1 MSLCLNFVL
10 LSWIVQEMTLEEYEK
25 VLEEKRKTLQALKS
39 EIRKVELDRDF
50 ESMQLVDKKND
61 DEIFLKLVSWSCHRS
76 ILRKTREE
84 PSVFPFIPRCHLCF

>member
-1 MSLCLNFVL
+1 
-10 LSWIVQEMTLEEYEK
+10 MTLEEYEK

-61 DEIFLKLVSWSCHRS
+61 DEIFLKLVSCFPHRL
-76 ILRKTREE
+76 ILGKNSGSTLGFSFY
-84 PSVFPFIPRCHLCF
+84 PILSSKFLIFPLMPLAL